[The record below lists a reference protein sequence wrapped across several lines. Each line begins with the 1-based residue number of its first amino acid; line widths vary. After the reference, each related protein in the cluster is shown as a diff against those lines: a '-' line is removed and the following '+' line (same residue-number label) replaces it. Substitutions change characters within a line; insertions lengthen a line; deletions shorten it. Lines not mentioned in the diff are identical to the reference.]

1 MISYE
6 NTAEAF
12 LRLTR
17 WWSMNDVWD
26 CGMAY
31 TIGPT
36 FEEAYE
42 IRAAIIA
49 DRVLHLGQVR
59 HVAHSFSDRAIA
71 TQGVAEENMYYMGY
85 AANRDENGIPACS
98 CVADAC
104 SSASAI
110 LDTVKAYPDSS
121 RVPEYI
127 ASVCRFA
134 DYALDNYTDENGVM
148 GVGILGH
155 QINPWKQYWCACSL
169 LVQVLVNLHELAG
182 ETKYLDAVI
191 PQLEYLSV
199 YDYKST
205 PCNNWG
211 LAATEV
217 VMYAGEGIVSG
228 LKSEAVCTKL
238 ASRPA
243 PSIEIAMGGKSE
255 EEVMAAL
262 NRVKATEVGS
272 VGDSS
277 NAPKTAFD
285 ALKLRLTEFC
295 DWLYRNQELGGI
307 WQDSK
312 DYRCY
317 QLGLS
322 WLLAE
327 AIEVTGRTPEIETM
341 IDRQMACM
349 VGVEG
354 ITYHGL
360 FCRPFAMALAHFSA
374 ARIAELCSQQDYDGF
389 QAALAQVRD
398 CLPMA
403 SW

>member
-1 MISYE
+1 MVSYK
-6 NTAEAF
+6 NTAEAI

-42 IRAAIIA
+42 IRAAIIS
-49 DRVLHLGQVR
+49 DRVLHLGQVKQ
-59 HVAHSFSDRAIA
+59 VAHSFCDRALS
-71 TQGVAEENMYYMGY
+71 TQGIAEENMYYMGY
-85 AANRDENGIPACS
+85 AANRDANGVPACS

-104 SSASAI
+104 SSAAAI
-110 LDTVKAYPDSS
+110 LDTVKAYPDSPRS
-121 RVPEYI
+121 SDYI
-127 ASVCRFA
+127 ASVQRFA
-134 DYALDNYTDENGVM
+134 DYVLGKYADENGVM

-155 QINPWKQYWCACSL
+155 SINPWKQYWCACSL
-169 LVQVLVNLHELAG
+169 LVQVLIDLYELTEEA
-182 ETKYLDAVI
+182 KYLDAVI

-199 YDYKST
+199 YDYRNT

-217 VMYAGEGIVSG
+217 VMYAGEGIVNG
-228 LKSEAVCTKL
+228 LNSKSVCRIL
-238 ASRPA
+238 DSRPA
-243 PSIEIAMGGKSE
+243 PSISAVTNDKT
-255 EEVMAAL
+255 EEVIAAL
-262 NRVKATEVGS
+262 NRVKADEVGDTL
-272 VGDSS
+272 GGG
-277 NAPKTAFD
+277 AITALD
-285 ALKLRLTEFC
+285 ALKLRWAEFS
-295 DWLYRNQELGGI
+295 DWLYRNQELCGI

-327 AIEVTGRTPEIETM
+327 SAKSTGLTPEVEIM

-360 FCRPFAMALAHFSA
+360 FCRPFATALAHFSA
-374 ARIAELCSQQDYDGF
+374 ARIAELRANEDLVGF
-389 QAALAQVRD
+389 HAALAEARD
-398 CLPMA
+398 RLPVM